1 MIHHDAL
8 SDSWWL
14 LGGTPKWAEYGHGSY
29 VVTEGSRGPA
39 RSALLR
45 RSATLQEDRGV
56 CSPRITATHDLVVNG
71 THSQRWAFSQ
81 VIRRLAQEHLDLL
94 RVIILNDR
102 TK

>member
-1 MIHHDAL
+1 MDLSVPHYLDAL
-8 SDSWWL
+8 QR
-14 LGGTPKWAEYGHGSY
+14 Y
-29 VVTEGSRGPA
+29 
-39 RSALLR
+39 
-45 RSATLQEDRGV
+45 QEDRGV